1 MATIN
6 EKAARK
12 ALGDD
17 LARIFLG
24 QIADMREAMFL
35 GELPD
40 KPAVIESDGRLALN
54 YPLGESAVLQVEP
67 VGVGKIVAANWPDVH
82 RVKLVNVHN
91 NGEVLL

>member
-1 MATIN
+1 MN
-6 EKAARK
+6 ETAARK

-40 KPAVIESDGRLALN
+40 VPEVAQKNGVVILN
-54 YPLGESAVLQVEP
+54 YPLGESASLEVEP
-67 VGVGKIVAANWPDVH
+67 VVVGKIDAASWPDVH
-82 RVKLVNVHN
+82 RVRLVRVHN
-91 NGEVLL
+91 QGEALL